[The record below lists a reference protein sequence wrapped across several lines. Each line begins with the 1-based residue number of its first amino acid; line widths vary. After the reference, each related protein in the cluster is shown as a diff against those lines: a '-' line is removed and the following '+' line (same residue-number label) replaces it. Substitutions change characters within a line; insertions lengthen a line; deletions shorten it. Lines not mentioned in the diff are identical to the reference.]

1 MNIEFFYHISILSI
15 IFFIICSWF
24 KFFLKIRLTLDLSYI
39 WIIIFSTYLW
49 FILNNHYWTSLL
61 TSILLSFICSIPI
74 TFLLLFLS
82 SKLNWAYFVIWT
94 LSIYMIFLQIVKN
107 TEELT
112 WWIFWLSLNKQ
123 NIIWNNIVDWM
134 QEFFWIYLTITL
146 IILILLYYIKKSFF
160 YKILK
165 WWWENELSLKTLWV
179 NSILYKF
186 WMILLTTF
194 LAVLWWNL
202 YWLYH
207 MYIEPNSFWFTML
220 DMVLIISLIS
230 YKLTNTWTLIVSFLV
245 IWLYEYI
252 RFFKIVE
259 VSQIWYFREIIFW
272 LIIMITSFVIFKL
285 TKFWREI

>member
-24 KFFLKIRLTLDLSYI
+24 KFFLKIRSTLDLSYV

-49 FILNNHYWTSLL
+49 FILNNNFDISLL
-61 TSILLSFICSIPI
+61 VSILLSFIFSIPI

-82 SKLNWAYFVIWT
+82 SKLDWVYFVIST

-107 TEELT
+107 TPELT
-112 WWIFWLSLNKQ
+112 WWIFWLSLNSQ
-123 NIIWNNIVDWM
+123 NLIWNYLIDWI
-134 QEFFWIYLTITL
+134 QHFFWIYLIITI
-146 IILILLYYIKKSFF
+146 IILFLLFYIKKSFF
-160 YKILK
+160 FKILK

-179 NSILYKF
+179 NSTLYKF

-194 LAVLWWNL
+194 LAALWWNL
-202 YWLYH
+202 YWFYH
-207 MYIEPNSFWFTML
+207 MYIEPNSFWFVML
-220 DMVLIISLIS
+220 DIILIVSLIS
-230 YKLTNTWTLIVSFLV
+230 YKLSDIWTLIVSFLI

-252 RFFKIVE
+252 RFFKIVD

-272 LIIMITSFVIFKL
+272 IIIMITSFIVFKF